1 MVIKILIISSIVV
14 SVLLYLWFIFFISTD
29 HVQQKENES
38 RMILLERK
46 HELVE
51 QKKDLE
57 QQLNFLMQIEDYNT
71 CTKVQGMLKRVDDAL
86 DYINRYL

>member
-1 MVIKILIISSIVV
+1 MATKILIISSIVV

-29 HVQQKENES
+29 HAQQKKNES
-38 RMILLERK
+38 RMVLLERK

>member
-1 MVIKILIISSIVV
+1 MIIKILIISSIVV